1 MSLTAKKTGTL
12 IGTAVV
18 SSGSPSGVGGS
29 ELKGTA
35 TITYGGAPTS
45 NTAFSFPGT
54 SGNYIDLGST
64 NPANIDT
71 SVSNVFVEAW
81 FYAFSYPSNVAF
93 ILYKGG
99 NNINNED
106 FGLWVSGLYGVNWR
120 LWNTAGAGF
129 AGVTGSNNLNINQW
143 YHVAGSWDVGTKTI
157 YTFLNGTLL
166 GPGTLTGTP
175 RYNASSRVQIGAANS
190 AGFLGDYYPF
200 NGYIRDVRIVSG
212 GIVPTTSFTPQSAPF
227 GLGSPRYLTASMG
240 PTVLSLYTQYIP
252 SVLNLPGT
260 NGNYMLLPSTHPTNF
275 DPGASSLFIEAWVYW
290 NGANFTA
297 TNGGT
302 IYERENAGSTVQD
315 YGLYTD
321 NTGTLTSYM
330 YTQNG
335 NILRPTFSTALSV
348 KRWYHVAFGYSTLN
362 QTAYIWVNG
371 NVGITSSASGN
382 PARYSSV
389 NTFIGNF
396 PLNAGFGQTY
406 AWNGYIQDMRVTRGG
421 IIPTTSFTPVSP
433 PFSLLAPS
441 YVPGGTCVL
450 SLATQY
456 FLNTLA
462 RVTPSGIAGGYGAD
476 VTGGDQTQII
486 AGNKVHFFTTVGT
499 QTVTVTGS
507 GYVTVLVVA
516 GGGGGG
522 YDRAAGGG
530 AGGLIYTQMIL
541 QPGTYTVTVGAGGA
555 GRVGSNGNGAN
566 GANSVFGP
574 LTAIGGGGG
583 GSYAA
588 GFAGG
593 SGGGGFGTSS
603 AAGGARTADQGNVGG
618 AGLNA
623 NLNSGGGGGANG
635 AGVAGGNGI
644 NAVGGNGGPG
654 KLIAIS
660 GTPTYYAG
668 GGGGSIAFDSFS
680 GTSGNGL
687 GGIGG
692 GGNSGQV
699 RGANGSPGTANTG
712 GGGGGGA
719 NIPQGNGGNGGS
731 GIVIISY
738 PTSIPSQIIN
748 NYLFSQISTS
758 TMAAAY
764 SLRSLTG
771 GAVRAVNVR
780 RSSDNAT
787 QDFLVDTAGNMF
799 ISLITRQTLESW
811 LGNSTGYVTTWYD
824 QTTAAR
830 NASQPVAAY
839 QPLIQKAKKGS
850 GYMLVYTGSQ
860 IMNAFSYTVL
870 TNSKYTICMA
880 ERRTVISG
888 TGNNGNNTGDNP
900 LWSYGVSS
908 GATNAYPHYTWR
920 NTNTLFY
927 GQYGND
933 LGGITSSSFL
943 TSSTEPIRYHYSM
956 VSSTSG
962 AKNYIYNDPL
972 SSPILTQNAALTGLP
987 NMSGGPLSIG
997 YNNFYPGQG
1006 TAGVATGM
1014 FYIGEMYEFIVFNNS
1029 LFDIDGTGTINKMYG
1044 NQSTFYI

>member
-64 NPANIDT
+64 NPANINT

-81 FYAFSYPSNVAF
+81 FYAFSYPSNTTF
-93 ILYKGG
+93 IIYKGG

-129 AGVTGSNNLNINQW
+129 AGVTGSNNLNVNQW
-143 YHVAGSWDVGTKTI
+143 YHVAGSWDVTTKTI

-175 RYNASSRVQIGAANS
+175 RYSASSRVQIGAANS

-335 NILRPTFSTALSV
+335 SILRPTFSTALSV

-389 NTFIGNF
+389 NTFIGNA

-433 PFSLLAPS
+433 PFSLLTPS

-456 FLNTLA
+456 FLNTLTNI
-462 RVTPSGIAGGYGAD
+462 TPSGQAGGYGPN

-486 AGNKVHFFTTVGT
+486 GSNKVHFFTTVGT
-499 QTVTVTGS
+499 TTVTVTGS
-507 GYVTVLVVA
+507 GYVTVMVVA

-522 YDRAAGGG
+522 YDRAGGGG
-530 AGGLIYTQMIL
+530 AGGLIFTQMIL
-541 QPGTYTVTVGAGGA
+541 QPGTYTVTVGDGGA

-635 AGVAGGNGI
+635 AGVAGGNGL

-699 RGANGSPGTANTG
+699 RGANGSAGTANTG

-738 PTSIPSQIIN
+738 PTSIPSQIRN

-799 ISLITRQTLESW
+799 ISLISRQSLESW
-811 LGNSTGYVTTWYD
+811 LGNSTGFVTTWYD
-824 QTTAAR
+824 QSPAGNHATQGTTGA
-830 NASQPVAAY
+830 QPI
-839 QPLIQKAKKGS
+839 IQRATKGP
-850 GYMLVYTGSQ
+850 GFMLVFN
-860 IMNAFSYTVL
+860 NAQYLIGFTFSVLNNTNYTVC
-870 TNSKYTICMA
+870 KVD
-880 ERRTVISG
+880 RRTAS
-888 TGNNGNNTGDNP
+888 
-900 LWSYGVSS
+900 VSS
-908 GATNAYPHYTWR
+908 GGNGVDNAVVSCGNTL
-920 NTNTLFY
+920 NTNQNLHVTYRSGTSVYY

-933 LGGITSSSFL
+933 ISATITNFA
-943 TSSTEPIRYHYSM
+943 TAATEPIRYNLNM
-956 VSSTSG
+956 ASSTSG
-962 AKNYIYNDPL
+962 RRLYVYNDPL
-972 SSPILTQNAALTGLP
+972 GPILTNDPSRTALLAAV
-987 NMSGGPLSIG
+987 GG
-997 YNNFYPGQG
+997 N
-1006 TAGVATGM
+1006 
-1014 FYIGEMYEFIVFNNS
+1014 FYIGYYSNNPTYYTGELYEVLVFKTS
-1029 LFDIDGTGTINKMYG
+1029 LYDIDNTGGQITAIYQNQLSYTGT
-1044 NQSTFYI
+1044 